1 MSKKNKET
9 PSAGG
14 RSKRDFRFDIVS
26 LIIAFIS
33 FIVSAFTGI
42 MANQISIR
50 MQPLDYTVSANAQ
63 VGLITMDDNL
73 LTTEG
78 ILFQQKKGEWSGDL
92 SSVFLA
98 TVTGEAVDIVYV
110 PDKMDKEFGFGHTAG
125 ERILYSIF
133 PNNPNKLFFGPIG
146 VSPEELNDAPQA
158 FHLIFKGYNKEYTIY
173 TVVFTFGGNLS
184 SETLKDENS
193 GESFTAGFGYLNIYV
208 LDEDSMYNHET
219 LQRIAYDLNTGKTED
234 EHFTHKDILK
244 IISAERN
251 LCYQKLIEVN

>member
-1 MSKKNKET
+1 MSKKSKENLSVGER
-9 PSAGG
+9 P
-14 RSKRDFRFDIVS
+14 KKDFRFDIVS
-26 LIIAFIS
+26 LAIAAIS
-33 FIVSAFTGI
+33 LLFSAFTGV
-42 MANQISIR
+42 MANQISVR
-50 MQPLDYTVSANAQ
+50 MQPLDYTVSSNAQ

-78 ILFQQKKGEWSGDL
+78 ILFQQKKGVWSGDL

-98 TVTGEAVDIVYV
+98 TVIGDAVDIVYV

-125 ERILYSIF
+125 DRMLYSIL
-133 PNNPNKLFFGPIG
+133 PDNPNKLFFGPIG
-146 VSPEELNDAPQA
+146 VKAEELNNSPQA
-158 FHLIFKGYNKEYTIY
+158 FHMIFKGFNKEYTIY

-193 GESFTAGFGYLNIYV
+193 GETFSADFGYLNIYV

-219 LQRIAYDLNTGKTED
+219 LQRIAHDLNAGKSENAKY
-234 EHFTHKDILK
+234 THKDILK

-251 LCYQKLIEVN
+251 LCYEKLIEVN